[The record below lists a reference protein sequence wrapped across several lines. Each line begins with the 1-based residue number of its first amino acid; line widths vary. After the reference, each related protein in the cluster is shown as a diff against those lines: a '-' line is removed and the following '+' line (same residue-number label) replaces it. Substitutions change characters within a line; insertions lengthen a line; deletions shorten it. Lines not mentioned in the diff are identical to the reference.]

1 MKKTILSCVAML
13 SLCVTA
19 PAMADV
25 DETFMDWSYASG
37 LDPKPRPIATERQ
50 KRTAVFAETQTISDT
65 NALDADIFATSEINQ
80 TTNTQEDFNS
90 SEYANWS
97 YNTTHSSTQDT
108 LSFDTTANQLA
119 GTQAW
124 QNGEYNSAQH
134 SASTA
139 GVYNQNAQ
147 TGQVSANAQYY
158 QVPIQTIQTPAEIHR
173 VNNPVKVQ
181 YPVTKQYPISM
192 QYPVTIQKEITV
204 QRPVVVQ
211 QPIVVQRPIV
221 MQQPVM
227 VQHQPLMVQNKPLMV
242 QQQPTVV
249 QKQPIVVNA
258 PAPTVMPTM
267 PTPVMQMSG
276 ITPQMIATSHTI
288 QQSAQTP
295 CPMIGQSIPTQPVAS
310 SYETTSATPTFQIPM
325 QVNGTLTGTFVPLGS
340 CNGGCIK

>member
-1 MKKTILSCVAML
+1 MKKTVLSCVAIL
-13 SLCVTA
+13 SLCVAA

-37 LDPKPRPIATERQ
+37 LDPKPRPVSQERQ
-50 KRTAVFAETQTISDT
+50 RNTSEFTSNKTTEDMEI
-65 NALDADIFATSEINQ
+65 LDADIFATSEIGQ
-80 TTNTQEDFNS
+80 ASDTQDNFNS

-97 YNTTHSSTQDT
+97 YTSTQN
-108 LSFDTTANQLA
+108 SAQTAHSANAMMGQTNN
-119 GTQAW
+119 TQAW
-124 QNGEYNSAQH
+124 NNNEYNATNMMATSGA
-134 SASTA
+134 
-139 GVYNQNAQ
+139 YPQNTQ
-147 TGQVSANAQYY
+147 TGQTTATPQYY
-158 QVPIQTIQTPAEIHR
+158 QVPIQAIQTPAEVHR
-173 VNNPVKVQ
+173 IANPVKVQ

-258 PAPTVMPTM
+258 PAPTVI

-276 ITPQMIATSHTI
+276 GVTHMMPAPQMIG
-288 QQSAQTP
+288 QQHQTP
-295 CPMIGQSIPTQPVAS
+295 CALAEHNTQMLQAQQMPQMGYGMAP
-310 SYETTSATPTFQIPM
+310 SAQTFQIPM
-325 QVNGTLTGTFVPLGS
+325 QVNGTLTGTFVPTTG
-340 CNGGCIK
+340 CNGGCLK